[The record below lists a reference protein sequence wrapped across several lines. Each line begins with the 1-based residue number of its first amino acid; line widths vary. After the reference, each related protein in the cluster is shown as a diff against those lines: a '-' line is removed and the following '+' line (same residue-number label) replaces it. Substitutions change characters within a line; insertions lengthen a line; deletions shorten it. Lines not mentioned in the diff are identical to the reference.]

1 MNQHQIIYFSYKY
14 IWGLRAKQ
22 FIWQEFIPKKASNI
36 PLWPLS
42 EMHNIDKSEEIIVSS
57 NGKKEQVYT
66 NKFFSFVNVVVE
78 SFDATIIFCHK

>member
-1 MNQHQIIYFSYKY
+1 M
-14 IWGLRAKQ
+14 
-22 FIWQEFIPKKASNI
+22 
-36 PLWPLS
+36 WPLS